1 MFQPTWTGDLNNV
14 TVAKTVV
21 VTGATGN
28 VGTALL
34 RQLTTTDEVRVIGV
48 ARRVPEPDA
57 EPYRNVHW
65 VPCDLGE
72 PDAVDTLTTALDGA
86 DVVVHLAWAIHPR
99 QDEPSLWRTNVTGTR
114 HLLQAIARTGADHVI
129 AGSSVAAYT
138 PAPHWSRVSENWAT
152 DGIGTSAYSRS
163 KVWLERELD
172 AFAHDH
178 PGIALSR
185 IRPCA
190 IVQRDA
196 AGEFARWLLGT
207 LVPSSW
213 VGRPW
218 LPLPLWPNLRLQLIH
233 ADDVATAIVAVLA
246 RRAEGAF
253 NVAGEPVLR
262 PHDIADALGGVR
274 LPLPKP
280 VVSAASRLAW
290 RTGLHPLHPGWLELA
305 DKAAL
310 ADTTRART
318 ELGWEPAHGAV
329 ETLRSL
335 AVGLR
340 EDAGTTSAVLAPHA
354 FGSLYQR
361 WKTATWGRPSHQS
374 QD

>member
-1 MFQPTWTGDLNNV
+1 STRTSHPASASRFAATRPLWPAPMTTASTVSSAAMSEPGSPTAFGVPIGPDPTRHGTASRVFQPMWTGDLNNV

-114 HLLQAIARTGADHVI
+114 YLLQAIARTGADHVI

-163 KVWLERELD
+163 K
-172 AFAHDH
+172 
-178 PGIALSR
+178 
-185 IRPCA
+185 
-190 IVQRDA
+190 
-196 AGEFARWLLGT
+196 
-207 LVPSSW
+207 
-213 VGRPW
+213 
-218 LPLPLWPNLRLQLIH
+218 
-233 ADDVATAIVAVLA
+233 
-246 RRAEGAF
+246 
-253 NVAGEPVLR
+253 
-262 PHDIADALGGVR
+262 
-274 LPLPKP
+274 
-280 VVSAASRLAW
+280 
-290 RTGLHPLHPGWLELA
+290 
-305 DKAAL
+305 
-310 ADTTRART
+310 
-318 ELGWEPAHGAV
+318 
-329 ETLRSL
+329 
-335 AVGLR
+335 
-340 EDAGTTSAVLAPHA
+340 
-354 FGSLYQR
+354 
-361 WKTATWGRPSHQS
+361 
-374 QD
+374 